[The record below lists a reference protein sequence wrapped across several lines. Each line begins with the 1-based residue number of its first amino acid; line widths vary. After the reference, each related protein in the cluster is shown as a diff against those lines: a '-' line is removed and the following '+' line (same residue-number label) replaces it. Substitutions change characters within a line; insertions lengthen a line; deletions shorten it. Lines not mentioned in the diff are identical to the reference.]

1 MHRGNACRSRTRL
14 QKSVDSQQY
23 DLQQPIVDELR
34 EGLSSAYR
42 QLRELLTTFRLKI
55 ESGGL
60 QGALALV
67 ISKLNERSDL
77 TIQLH
82 YKLSNIPLS
91 PTKEIHLL
99 QIIREASQNAV
110 NHSKGS
116 TVDIVLQQKDNQS
129 IELLVEDNGIGIP
142 PNAERNNHYGL
153 AIISERSR
161 HLNGQV
167 DIEPR
172 QQGGTRV
179 RFSFKPNFLLD

>member
-1 MHRGNACRSRTRL
+1 L

-23 DLQQPIVDELR
+23 DLQQPIVNELR

-60 QGALALV
+60 HSALLLV

-82 YKLSNIPLS
+82 YKLNNIPLS
-91 PTKEIHLL
+91 PTEEIHLL

-116 TVDIVLQQKDNQS
+116 KVDIYLQQRSDQA
-129 IELLVEDNGIGIP
+129 IELVVEDDGIGIP

-153 AIISERSR
+153 AIINERGR

-167 DIEPR
+167 NIQPR
-172 QQGGTRV
+172 QQGGTSV
-179 RFSFKPNFLLD
+179 RFSFKPNFLLG